1 MGRGKKMSN
10 ISLSTEHRRSFDLSF
25 LLSKESLIIDIFD
38 DGVTE
43 LCYDHHVE
51 STFTLLYMI

>member
-1 MGRGKKMSN
+1 MSN

-38 DGVTE
+38 DGKTE

-51 STFTLLYMI
+51 STFTLLYII